1 MEQRYG
7 NTLVSSRKDGKLVYT
22 KHLFDVPKDKSQED
36 INKEF
41 YSAATKLSDAI
52 SLLSD
57 NITKL
62 QDNYEA
68 DIKKQKQYID
78 NNTTAISNEYIVEIA
93 KQYLD

>member
-41 YSAATKLSDAI
+41 
-52 SLLSD
+52 
-57 NITKL
+57 
-62 QDNYEA
+62 
-68 DIKKQKQYID
+68 
-78 NNTTAISNEYIVEIA
+78 
-93 KQYLD
+93 